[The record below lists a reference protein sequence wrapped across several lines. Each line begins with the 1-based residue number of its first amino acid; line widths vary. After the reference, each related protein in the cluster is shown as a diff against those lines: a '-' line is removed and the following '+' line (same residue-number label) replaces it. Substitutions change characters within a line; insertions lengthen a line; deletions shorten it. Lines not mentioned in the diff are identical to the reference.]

1 MADFKSDKVDANSTY
16 AYLPTGAVVMLGG
29 PFSKY
34 SDSYYTN
41 LGLVPCDG
49 RSLNGVSSIYS
60 NLWAVIGTTFGGSGQ
75 SSFQVP
81 NLTSVKKAVVAN
93 DSGTYAVGSTTNTS
107 SHGHSTTLN
116 YNSNNSSETHSHG
129 GSVAIGNVLTSN
141 GHQHNFAATNVTI
154 GTNTNATNYAT
165 AGPGNQSALVPGSH
179 NHGVAVS
186 AFNTD
191 SRGTEGSHS
200 HGTAASGNTGN
211 NTTTT
216 THAHS
221 VSSVT
226 ATFPTNTFDGTAA
239 NPLETP
245 YANVLYF
252 IRI

>member
-1 MADFKSDKVDANSTY
+1 MADFKSDNVDTVSAN

-34 SDSYYTN
+34 SDSYYTD

-60 NLWAVIGTTFGGSGQ
+60 NLWAVIGTTFGGTGQ

-81 NLTSVKKAVVAN
+81 NLTSVKRSVI
-93 DSGTYAVGSTTNTS
+93 GTSTTYTRGSITNTS
-107 SHGHSTTLN
+107 SHGHTATLN

-129 GSVAIGNVLTSN
+129 GSVNVGNVLTSN
-141 GHQHNFAATNVTI
+141 GHDHNFAATSVTI
-154 GTNTNATNYAT
+154 GTNTNATNYST
-165 AGPGNQSALVPGSH
+165 AGSGNQSALVPGSH
-179 NHGVAVS
+179 NHNVSVS

-191 SRGTEGSHS
+191 NRGTEGVHT
-200 HGTAASGNTGN
+200 HGGANSGNSGN
-211 NTTTT
+211 NTTVT

-226 ATFPTNTFDGTAA
+226 ATFPTDTFDGTAT

>member
-1 MADFKSDKVDANSTY
+1 MADFKSDNVDALSTN
-16 AYLPTGAVVMLGG
+16 AFLPTGAVIMLGG
-29 PFSKY
+29 PFSGY

-60 NLWAVIGTTFGGSGQ
+60 NLWAVIGVTFGGTGQ

-81 NLTSVKKAVVAN
+81 NLTSVKKSVVGT
-93 DSGTYAVGSTTNTS
+93 SGTYTLGLS
-107 SHGHSTTLN
+107 SDTRSHSHTATLN
-116 YNSNNSSETHSHG
+116 YNSNNADETHSHG

-141 GHQHNFAATNVTI
+141 NHEHNISAYSFSI
-154 GTNTNATNYAT
+154 GTNTNATNYST
-165 AGPGNQSALVPGSH
+165 AGSGNQTALVPGSH
-179 NHGVAVS
+179 NHRVNFN

-191 SRGTEGSHS
+191 ERGTEGTHS
-200 HGTAASGNTGN
+200 HGGAASGNTSN
-211 NTTTT
+211 NTTVT
-216 THAHS
+216 THAHA

-226 ATFPTNTFDGTAA
+226 ATFPTDTFDGTAA
-239 NPLETP
+239 SPLETP

>member
-1 MADFKSDKVDANSTY
+1 MADFKSDKVDAVSTN

-29 PFSKY
+29 LFSKY
-34 SDSYYTN
+34 SDSYYTG

-49 RSLNGVSSIYS
+49 RSLDGVSSIYS
-60 NLWAVIGTTFGGSGQ
+60 NLWAVIGTTFGGTGQ

-81 NLTSVKKAVVAN
+81 NLTSVKKSVI
-93 DSGTYAVGSTTNTS
+93 GTSTTYTRGSTTNTS
-107 SHGHSTTLN
+107 SHGHSATLN
-116 YNSNNSSETHSHG
+116 YNSNNSDETHSHG
-129 GSVAIGNVLTSN
+129 GSVAVGNVLTSN
-141 GHQHNFAATNVTI
+141 NHDHNFAATAVTI

-165 AGPGNQSALVPGSH
+165 SGSGNQSALVPGSH
-179 NHGVAVS
+179 NHAVSVS

-191 SRGTEGSHS
+191 GRGTEGSHS

-216 THAHS
+216 THSHA

>member
-1 MADFKSDKVDANSTY
+1 MADFKSDNVDTTSTF
-16 AYLPTGAVVMLGG
+16 AYLPTGAVIMLGG
-29 PFSKY
+29 SFSDY
-34 SDSYYTN
+34 SNSYYTD

-60 NLWAVIGTTFGGSGQ
+60 NLWAVIGVTFGGSGQ

-81 NLTSVKKAVVAN
+81 NLTSVKKSVIGT
-93 DSGTYAVGSTTNTS
+93 SGTYARGATTNTS
-107 SHGHSTTLN
+107 SHSHTATLN
-116 YNSNNSSETHSHG
+116 YNSNNSNETHSHG
-129 GSVAIGNVLTSN
+129 STTNIGNVSTSN
-141 GHQHNFAATNVTI
+141 GHEHNIAAYTTSI
-154 GTNTNATNYAT
+154 GTTTNATNYST
-165 AGPGNQSALVPGSH
+165 AGTGNQTALVPGSH
-179 NHGVAVS
+179 NHRVNWN

-200 HGTAASGNTGN
+200 HGGSASGNTSN

-226 ATFPTNTFDGTAA
+226 ATFPTKTFTGAGAT
-239 NPLETP
+239 PLETP

>member
-1 MADFKSDKVDANSTY
+1 
-16 AYLPTGAVVMLGG
+16 MLGG
-29 PFSKY
+29 PYSKY

-60 NLWAVIGTTFGGSGQ
+60 NLWDVIGTTFGGTGQ

-81 NLTSVKKAVVAN
+81 NLTSVKKAVIARI
-93 DSGTYAVGSTTNTS
+93 DSVTYSFGETTNTS
-107 SHGHSTTLN
+107 SHGHSATLN
-116 YNSNNSSETHSHG
+116 YNSNNSNETHSHG
-129 GSVAIGNVLTSN
+129 ASVNVGNVLTSN
-141 GHQHNFAATNVTI
+141 THRHNFAATNVSI
-154 GTNTNATNYAT
+154 GTNTTASNYTT
-165 AGPGNQSALVPGSH
+165 AGSGNQTALVPGSH
-179 NHGVAVS
+179 NHRVPVD

-191 SRGTEGSHS
+191 DRGTEGTHS
-200 HGTAASGNTGN
+200 HGGSASGNTGN

-216 THAHS
+216 THAHA

-226 ATFPTNTFDGTAA
+226 ATFPTDTFDGTAA